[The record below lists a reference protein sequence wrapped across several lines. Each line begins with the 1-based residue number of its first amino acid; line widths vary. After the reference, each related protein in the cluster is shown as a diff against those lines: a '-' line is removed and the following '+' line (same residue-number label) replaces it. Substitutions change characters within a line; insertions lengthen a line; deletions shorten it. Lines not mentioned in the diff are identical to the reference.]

1 MQAELNF
8 NNARFNGAD
17 YNHDRDHHRLGFQLS
32 KIYNLMKDGGFRT
45 LQEISV
51 ITGEPPA
58 SISAQLRHLR
68 KERFGKNTI
77 NKRYLGDGLYSY
89 QLILNKDAL

>member
-1 MQAELNF
+1 MQTEMNF
-8 NNARFNGAD
+8 NNARFNGSD
-17 YNHDRDHHRLGFQLS
+17 YNHDRDHHRLGNQLE

-45 LQEISV
+45 LQEISTV
-51 ITGEPPA
+51 TGEPPA

-77 NKRYLGDGLYSY
+77 NKHYLGEGLYSY
-89 QLILNKDAL
+89 QFILNKDAL

>member
-1 MQAELNF
+1 MQVELNF
-8 NNARFNGAD
+8 ENATFNGSD
-17 YNHDRDHHRLGFQLS
+17 YNHDRDHHRLGNQLE

-45 LQEISV
+45 LQEISTV
-51 ITGEPPA
+51 TGEPPA

-77 NKRYLGDGLYSY
+77 NKHYLGEGLYSY